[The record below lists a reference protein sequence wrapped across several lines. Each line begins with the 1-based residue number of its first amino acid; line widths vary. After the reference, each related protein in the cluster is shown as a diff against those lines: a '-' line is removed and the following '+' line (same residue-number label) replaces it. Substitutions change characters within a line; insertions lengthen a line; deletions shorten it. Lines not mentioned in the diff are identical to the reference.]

1 MFERQFG
8 CSCRQS
14 AHLSC
19 HHVEDIL
26 IRSQLAM
33 VPKYSMMGPFR
44 GHMCIK
50 SSPFS
55 PGSSCNLSSQY
66 IIQDHMA
73 THYKKLL
80 SAKAAVDSSVP
91 KSLHT
96 SIQYRDQQR
105 KDRLVKAV
113 EKYKREIMQILSTPP
128 FNARSISA
136 HQQKLPLS
144 DKSHLHLAFVEKGCS
159 ITERE
164 HLSYIPFQKSYSRI
178 PSPVLAARE
187 TIHEIVQQASSQTP
201 AFRPTRCK
209 LSSPHRQSHLHVM
222 GSNRK
227 MTFQDSHKK
236 TYSGDLLDKHSDW
249 FTEKK
254 QPFTP
259 QILKTSSQ
267 SSLSKYRY
275 YNPPHKKMNH
285 CQGRQPLR
293 SAAAYSQKSSEFY
306 SSLEE
311 AHLRSHPNYS
321 TWQLL
326 KVVVSNME

>member
-1 MFERQFG
+1 
-8 CSCRQS
+8 
-14 AHLSC
+14 
-19 HHVEDIL
+19 
-26 IRSQLAM
+26 M

-50 SSPFS
+50 SSP
-55 PGSSCNLSSQY
+55 
-66 IIQDHMA
+66 
-73 THYKKLL
+73 
-80 SAKAAVDSSVP
+80 AVDSSAP

-96 SIQYRDQQR
+96 SIKYRDQQR

-113 EKYKREIMQILSTPP
+113 ERYKREIMRILSTPS

-136 HQQKLPLS
+136 DQQKLPLS
-144 DKSHLHLAFVEKGCS
+144 DKSYLHLAFVEKGCA
-159 ITERE
+159 ITKRE
-164 HLSYIPFQKSYSRI
+164 PLSYIPYQKSYSRI

-201 AFRPTRCK
+201 AVRPIWWK
-209 LSSPHRQSHLHVM
+209 LSSPYRPSHLHVM

-227 MTFQDSHKK
+227 MTFQDSYKK

-275 YNPPHKKMNH
+275 YNPPHKKMSH
-285 CQGRQPLR
+285 CRGRQPLK
-293 SAAAYSQKSSEFY
+293 SAAAYSQKPSKFY

-311 AHLRSHPNYS
+311 GHLRSHPDYS

-326 KVVVSNME
+326 KVVVSSLIWK